1 MASIEGGDDSGHKKG
16 PGVKK
21 AKKLSTRVDMTPMV
35 DLGFLL
41 ITFFI
46 FTATMSTPKGMKI
59 LMPKDVNDPK
69 KQNEAKESGALT
81 ILLGKPSSDPSKAD
95 QVYFYHG
102 QLKVEA
108 GVNNFESTTFK
119 GIRDIIITKKADV
132 ISRHKHDFELG
143 EESLCTGLRDKA
155 KENGDPEWENAC
167 LSRDLV
173 VIIKPGPDANY
184 KSMVDILDEMTINQV
199 KTYAIV
205 KILDQELELV
215 RITEASTGTK

>member
-1 MASIEGGDDSGHKKG
+1 MASIEGGGDSGHKKG

-46 FTATMSTPKGMKI
+46 FTATMTTPKGMNL
-59 LMPKDVNDPK
+59 LMPKDVKDPK

-81 ILLGKPSSDPSKAD
+81 IMLGKGD
-95 QVYFYHG
+95 QIYYYEG
-102 QLKVEA
+102 QLKVEE
-108 GVNNFESTTFK
+108 GMNNFKQETFK
-119 GIRDIIITKKADV
+119 GIRKVIIDKKAAV
-132 ISRHKHDFELG
+132 ISRHVHDFELG
-143 EESLCTGLRDKA
+143 KESACREMQETA
-155 KENGDPEWENAC
+155 KKKGDPDWKDAC

-173 VIIKPGPDANY
+173 VIIKPDKDSKYRNL
-184 KSMVDILDEMTINQV
+184 VDILDEMTINQV

-205 KILDQELELV
+205 DILPEEYALIQA
-215 RITEASTGTK
+215 TEARNPNIK